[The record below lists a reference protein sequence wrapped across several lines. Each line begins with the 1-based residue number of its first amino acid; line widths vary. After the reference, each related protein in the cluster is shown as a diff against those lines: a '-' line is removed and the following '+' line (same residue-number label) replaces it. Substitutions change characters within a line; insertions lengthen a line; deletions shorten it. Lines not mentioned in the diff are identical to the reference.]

1 MKRITY
7 LMTMSLIAIAKVHC
21 TEETLAVDA
30 QGLPL
35 RKPNFDAKTQ
45 KILAQF
51 ANIVL
56 GFLGIVQDPNNAAN
70 VKDRVSEMVNNAV
83 NIVTEAVKKG
93 ELSLDATEEELEAF
107 AKDIIKKKLIVID

>member
-7 LMTMSLIAIAKVHC
+7 FAALSSLTLTGIMHA
-21 TEETLAVDA
+21 EETIALDA
-30 QGLPL
+30 HGLPL
-35 RKPNFDAKTQ
+35 KKPQFDAKTQ

-70 VKDRVSEMVNNAV
+70 VKDHINDMVNNAV

-93 ELSLDATEEELEAF
+93 ELSLDATDEELEAF
-107 AKDIIKKKLIVID
+107 AKDIVKKKLIAID

>member
-1 MKRITY
+1 
-7 LMTMSLIAIAKVHC
+7 MSLITFANAHC
-21 TEETLAVDA
+21 AEETLAVDA

-35 RKPNFDAKTQ
+35 KKPNFDAKTQ

-70 VKDRVSEMVNNAV
+70 VKDRINDMVNNAV

-93 ELSLDATEEELEAF
+93 ELSLDATEEDLQAF
-107 AKDIIKKKLIVID
+107 AQEIIKKKLIVID

>member
-7 LMTMSLIAIAKVHC
+7 LTAIASLAITGISY
-21 TEETLAVDA
+21 TEETITVDT
-30 QGLPL
+30 QEIILK
-35 RKPNFDAKTQ
+35 KPTFDAKTQ

-107 AKDIIKKKLIVID
+107 AQDIVRKKLIVID